1 MFILYAIV
9 IGLAV
14 GLLAGGRPA
23 GIGQVQ
29 FRWAWLIFLGFGAQ
43 VLLFSA
49 PVTERIGNL
58 GPPIYVAST
67 AMVLVALMRNVAQ
80 PGLPIVA
87 LGALSNF
94 AAIIANGG
102 YMPASTDALATL
114 GRLAASGYSNSAVV
128 EAPALAPLTDIF
140 ALPAGLPFANV
151 FSFGDVLIGVG
162 VALSIAIAMRPV
174 RPGTSPLGPWTST
187 KGRLAGARL
196 AHRVPAQGRRPS
208 HAHRPPRANPS

>member
-1 MFILYAIV
+1 MFVLYAIV

-29 FRWAWLIFLGFGAQ
+29 FKWGWLIFVGFGAQ

-49 PVTERIGNL
+49 PVTERIGAM

-67 AMVLVALMRNVAQ
+67 AVVLVALLRNVAQ

-87 LGALSNF
+87 LGALSNL
-94 AAIIANGG
+94 AAIVANGG
-102 YMPASTDALATL
+102 YMPASTDALTAL
-114 GRLAASGYSNSAVV
+114 GRLATSGYSNSAVV
-128 EAPALAPLTDIF
+128 AAPAFAPLTDIF

-151 FSFGDVLIGVG
+151 FSVGDVLIAVG
-162 VALSIAIAMRPV
+162 VALAIAVAMRPV
-174 RPGTSPLGPWTST
+174 HPGTAPV
-187 KGRLAGARL
+187 GAMD
-196 AHRVPAQGRRPS
+196 
-208 HAHRPPRANPS
+208 

>member
-29 FRWAWLIFLGFGAQ
+29 FRWGWLIFLGFGAQ

-49 PVTERIGNL
+49 PVTERIGTL

-67 AMVLVALMRNVAQ
+67 AVVLVALMRNVAQ

-87 LGALSNF
+87 LGALCNF
-94 AAIIANGG
+94 AAIVANGG
-102 YMPASTDALATL
+102 YMPTSTDALAAL
-114 GRLAASGYSNSAVV
+114 GKLAASGYSNSAVV
-128 EAPALAPLTDIF
+128 AAPALAPLTDIF

-151 FSFGDVLIGVG
+151 FSLGDVLIGVG
-162 VALSIAIAMRPV
+162 VALAIAIAMRPV
-174 RPGTSPLGPWTST
+174 RPGTSPV
-187 KGRLAGARL
+187 GAMD
-196 AHRVPAQGRRPS
+196 
-208 HAHRPPRANPS
+208 